1 MFELKSLSRSSVERA
16 LRKAERYRLLNE
28 PWHAESICRDVLE
41 VDPGNHEALIALV
54 LSLTDQFRL
63 DGGSRLDES
72 RELLAGLRPPYEHA
86 YYSGIICERQA
97 TALLARQTTGHGPVV
112 HDWLRKAMDHYQQA
126 EAIRPPGNDD
136 ALLRWNTCARLIMRH
151 PHLRPE
157 PPIQGSMLE

>member
-1 MFELKSLSRSSVERA
+1 MFELKSLSRASVERA

-41 VDPGNHEALIALV
+41 VDPANQDALIALV
-54 LSLTDQFRL
+54 LSITDQFRV
-63 DGGSRLDES
+63 DGGSRLDEA
-72 RELLAGLRPPYEHA
+72 RALLAKLRPAYENA

-97 TALLARQTTGHGPVV
+97 TALLARLTTGHGPVV
-112 HDWLRKAMDHYQQA
+112 YDWLRKAMDCYQQA

-151 PHLRPE
+151 PQLRPE
-157 PPIQGSMLE
+157 PAPETSMLE